1 MIFNL
6 IEDSNKNNENEK
18 EIIDNNQYMNYES
31 TNNQKYEY
39 QNNLLN
45 HNENN
50 DNISDKDEKN
60 DIVQNI
66 EKKIDENEKN
76 DYSNNDNKN
85 DIMNMNN
92 MNIDE
97 DYNLKENEEEE
108 ENIIINNQN
117 NEKEKEQKQL
127 EKNESNIKASLSAS
141 KKRKN
146 TENKNLSSSKKS
158 NSKNY
163 KLKAPQSG
171 ELLFNPKKPKKKPI
185 EPLFSKYEQLEPQV
199 KKSKLSSTLQPNSS
213 LYKKSIEVFPSQF
226 GTEMPYKS
234 QLRESNYSSYSIK
247 NMKLNKTLDKRKSNY
262 SEINSSSKK
271 KENNKLKKYSNKNYY
286 TYKSNIKSDNPFV
299 GLSQYDKTTKERKNM
314 IAQAVEKEENE
325 FNEIIILEGNI
336 SQNRDLN
343 DNELNQ
349 LINTFTKYLFEQEEK
364 NLENKNS
371 YEFKINKVSNMIK
384 NMKRELQNK
393 VLEGIQKGIK
403 DEYSKELFEKLSIKI
418 NEFKEKL
425 DKVYIFEKKG
435 EDNDYFYKA
444 SSTSKKNLKKGNK
457 K

>member
-1 MIFNL
+1 MGCISPKEKIEAKMFELKLQRCLIAEEKKKKLNEYEILTGKKLKRKKIHDYIATDELKRLKENFYGGIIPDSEASCYDMNL
-6 IEDSNKNNENEK
+6 VKNKKENTK
-18 EIIDNNQYMNYES
+18 
-31 TNNQKYEY
+31 
-39 QNNLLN
+39 
-45 HNENN
+45 ENN
-50 DNISDKDEKN
+50 NSE
-60 DIVQNI
+60 
-66 EKKIDENEKN
+66 
-76 DYSNNDNKN
+76 
-85 DIMNMNN
+85 
-92 MNIDE
+92 
-97 DYNLKENEEEE
+97 KENEEEE

-127 EKNESNIKASLSAS
+127 EKNESNIKTSLSAS

-271 KENNKLKKYSNKNYY
+271 KEKDKLKKYSNKNYY